1 MNRWLLS
8 LVIASNLFAAG
19 VVEPEP
25 PSIEC
30 RGVIEEFVKDGFQGF
45 STDGGCEILD
55 ITWVIVSSPEEFS
68 GVRHMLLSRSPD
80 GTSPYG
86 KIGDRITFS
95 AYQSTLE
102 GEARVKK
109 WPNQAPE
116 PTTTLV
122 TPPAAA
128 RVAPSM
134 VVAHL

>member
-8 LVIASNLFAAG
+8 LLIASSLFAAG
-19 VVEPEP
+19 DAGQEP
-25 PSIEC
+25 PAIEC

-95 AYQSTLE
+95 AYRSTLE
-102 GEARVKK
+102 GEARVDKR
-109 WPNQAPE
+109 PNQALQ
-116 PTTTLV
+116 PTRMLV
-122 TPPAAA
+122 TFRAYARPAPST
-128 RVAPSM
+128 RVAD
-134 VVAHL
+134 L